1 MVPPSLVP
9 SPAKGSP
16 VLMNSLLLR
25 EAGVKN
31 REKYQRSASSPMTVL
46 EAVKFKNNTVS
57 FFSIF
62 YMDSMLISFNAFS
75 LSSKTINMY

>member
-1 MVPPSLVP
+1 MSKTGR
-9 SPAKGSP
+9 STNA
-16 VLMNSLLLR
+16 LLHP
-25 EAGVKN
+25 
-31 REKYQRSASSPMTVL
+31 QMTVL